1 MVMVLG
7 SFFAASLAQCMAVS
21 ASFHYGGE
29 HIQFLSIC
37 RRIRVQ

>member
-21 ASFHYGGE
+21 NLNSTYKMKLNMF
-29 HIQFLSIC
+29 FFNSIL
-37 RRIRVQ
+37 II